1 MSKSDWMCK
10 QCSDFC
16 RESERRKHKV
26 KKTLRRHLVWVTQVF
41 LSSGRLLKMLFF
53 FFQLLRWEEPRWWVN
68 WEHLA
73 VRLPLAPCCFFKST
87 SLFCVSHQQ
96 APHIH
101 KHTLLWRVTRYVC
114 HQVVVKKK
122 QLCRTHVEKSE
133 RTFWRNVGLF
143 HLIWTKSVDVVLLS
157 HTESVEW
164 CKSTCRWRYR
174 NNTTW
179 SQAHSKWHP
188 KLVS

>member
-96 APHIH
+96 QAPHIH

-114 HQVVVKKK
+114 HQVVLKTSNCAG
-122 QLCRTHVEKSE
+122 LMLKSLKGHSE
-133 RTFWRNVGLF
+133 EMWDCFIWFEPNLWMLF
-143 HLIWTKSVDVVLLS
+143 CWATQNLSSDVS
-157 HTESVEW
+157 PPAGGATETIRHDHRLTASDTQ
-164 CKSTCRWRYR
+164 S
-174 NNTTW
+174 
-179 SQAHSKWHP
+179 
-188 KLVS
+188 